1 MGQFIRYMLEA
12 LLTNWTLARFPKW
25 AKCITTCMRK
35 TLVPH
40 MCLAKKNN
48 YWPWLKWGVLYHQ
61 KSIVEMSS
69 RDGFFKVLCEQN
81 MCLRPIRTGTVPRRK
96 CQMDHVC
103 HKNKCCQSNSPKQYK
118 NTDLFTQKEYSWPH
132 WSHSNSSLL
141 FFLLL
146 WNQCYQDCC
155 FWVKNQC
162 YYITFLSNFG
172 NIYFCDKHDPFDVC
186 DAARYCVQKNRL
198 E

>member
-1 MGQFIRYMLEA
+1 MGRNINKRN
-12 LLTNWTLARFPKW
+12 T
-25 AKCITTCMRK
+25 
-35 TLVPH
+35 VPH
-40 MCLAKKNN
+40 
-48 YWPWLKWGVLYHQ
+48 
-61 KSIVEMSS
+61 
-69 RDGFFKVLCEQN
+69 
-81 MCLRPIRTGTVPRRK
+81 RK
-96 CQMDHVC
+96 RQTDHVC

-186 DAARYCVQKNRL
+186 DAARYYMYWVYHGKLKPLEGKAQMATCMMRL
-198 E
+198 CTISCIL

>member
-1 MGQFIRYMLEA
+1 M
-12 LLTNWTLARFPKW
+12 PH
-25 AKCITTCMRK
+25 RK
-35 TLVPH
+35 RQT
-40 MCLAKKNN
+40 
-48 YWPWLKWGVLYHQ
+48 
-61 KSIVEMSS
+61 
-69 RDGFFKVLCEQN
+69 
-81 MCLRPIRTGTVPRRK
+81 
-96 CQMDHVC
+96 DHVC

-146 WNQCYQDCC
+146 WNQCYQDCY

-162 YYITFLSNFG
+162 YYIAFLSNFG

-186 DAARYCVQKNRL
+186 DAARYRALNKKNHKLFQFRAFFHFRAPENCTL
-198 E
+198 

>member
-1 MGQFIRYMLEA
+1 MNCYQVKLNSDFSWYKGLFSEVYISSQVSI
-12 LLTNWTLARFPKW
+12 P
-25 AKCITTCMRK
+25 AKFKRSSEWYRRTGNTFS
-35 TLVPH
+35 TVPH
-40 MCLAKKNN
+40 
-48 YWPWLKWGVLYHQ
+48 
-61 KSIVEMSS
+61 
-69 RDGFFKVLCEQN
+69 
-81 MCLRPIRTGTVPRRK
+81 RK
-96 CQMDHVC
+96 CQMYHFC

-146 WNQCYQDCC
+146 WNQCYQDCY

-162 YYITFLSNFG
+162 YYIAFLSNFG

-186 DAARYCVQKNRL
+186 DAAWYPEELYLSVLFRFLSEITFIFLTKHDNVAKL
-198 E
+198 GKMLHTLFGLSTK